1 MRICLVYDCLFPYTV
16 GGAERW
22 YRNLAERLHAAGH
35 EVTYLTLTQWDDGVA
50 PDLPG
55 VDVVSVGPRLAL
67 YGDAGQ
73 RRIGPPLRFGLGV
86 LGHLIRHGHRYD
98 VVHTCSFPY
107 FSLLAAGLARPF
119 GLRPGRPPRSYRLVV
134 DWFEV
139 WSHDY
144 WRGYLGPVGGAI
156 GEAVQTL
163 CAIVPQH
170 AFCFSELHAR
180 RLPRSA
186 TILRGLYQAEPPGVP
201 AVAGEPAIPGAGSGR
216 SEPDPDHPTVLFAG
230 RQIPEKR
237 PVVLVGAILDA
248 AARVPGLR
256 GVLLGDGPE
265 HAAVLDE
272 IQRTR
277 APVDAPGFVPAARVA
292 DELDRAMCMAL
303 PSIRE
308 GYGMIVIEA
317 AAHGVPSIVARADDN
332 AAVELIEHGV
342 NGFVADP
349 DRLAP
354 AIVDVHRAGEALRAS
369 TRAWYAAHAAEL
381 SIEASLDRVLASYGS
396 IGCAPHAP

>member
-22 YRNLAERLHAAGH
+22 YRNLAERLVAAGH
-35 EVTYLTLTQWDDGVA
+35 DVTYLTLTQWDDGVE

-55 VDVVSVGPRLAL
+55 VDVRSVGPRLDL
-67 YGDAGQ
+67 YTDDG
-73 RRIGPPLRFGLGV
+73 RRAIGPPVRFGLGV
-86 LGHLIRHGHRYD
+86 LLHLLGHGHRYD

-107 FSLLAAGLARPF
+107 FSLLAASLARPF
-119 GLRPGRPPRSYRLVV
+119 SRRPGRRSGYRLVV

-139 WSHDY
+139 WSRDY
-144 WRGYLGPVGGAI
+144 WRGYLGPLGGRV
-156 GEAVQTL
+156 GEAVQSV
-163 CAIVPQH
+163 CAALPQR
-170 AFCFSELHAR
+170 AFCFSALHAR
-180 RLPRSA
+180 RLPR
-186 TILRGLYQAEPPGVP
+186 TPEILRGLYQADPPGI
-201 AVAGEPAIPGAGSGR
+201 AALAGDPAIAGAR
-216 SEPDPDHPTVLFAG
+216 SAKSKADPDHPTVLFAA

-237 PVVLVGAILDA
+237 PVALVGAILDA
-248 AARVPGLR
+248 APRVPGLR
-256 GVLLGDGPE
+256 GVMLGDGPD
-265 HAAVLDE
+265 HAAVLAE
-272 IQRTR
+272 IERTS

-317 AAHGVPSIVARADDN
+317 AAHGVPSIVARAPDN

-349 DRLAP
+349 AELGP
-354 AIVDVHRAGEALRAS
+354 AIVAVHRAGDALRAS

-381 SIEASLDRVLASYGS
+381 SIDASLDRVLASY
-396 IGCAPHAP
+396 AR

>member
-1 MRICLVYDCLFPYTV
+1 MRVCLVYDCLFPYTV

-22 YRNLAERLHAAGH
+22 YRNLADRLLAAGH

-55 VDVVSVGPRLAL
+55 VDVRTVGPRLAL
-67 YGDAGQ
+67 YTDGGR
-73 RRIGPPLRFGLGV
+73 RRIGPPVRFGLGV
-86 LGHLIRHGHRYD
+86 LAHLLRHGRRYD

-107 FSLLAAGLARPF
+107 FSLLAASLARPL
-119 GLRPGRPPRSYRLVV
+119 GGYRLVV

-139 WSHDY
+139 WSREY
-144 WRGYLGPVGGAI
+144 WREYLGPVGGRI
-156 GEAVQTL
+156 GEAVQAL
-163 CAIVPQH
+163 CAALPQH

-180 RLPRSA
+180 RLPRSP
-186 TILRGLYQAEPPGVP
+186 TILRGLYQAEPPPAPGVTGDP
-201 AVAGEPAIPGAGSGR
+201 TAAGTGSAN
-216 SEPDPDHPTVLFAG
+216 SETDLDHPTVLFAG

-237 PVVLVGAILDA
+237 PVALVGAILDA
-248 AARVPGLR
+248 ATAVPGLR

-265 HAAVLDE
+265 HPAVLAE
-272 IQRTR
+272 IERTG
-277 APVDAPGFVPAARVA
+277 APVEAPGFVAGPRVA
-292 DELDRAMCMAL
+292 DELGRAMCMAL

-349 DRLAP
+349 DGMAS
-354 AIVDVHRAGEALRAS
+354 AIVAVHQAGDALRAS

-381 SIEASLDRVLASYGS
+381 SIDASLDRVLASY
-396 IGCAPHAP
+396 ARR